1 MYLQNY
7 FHLYIH
13 FKFFVPYY
21 HFIRLTALSHR
32 LDQQKNILYN
42 GNVLGKCLDPRLL
55 GKISF
60 NRGFL
65 LYKTFGEIN
74 MSQLYPKYRMI
85 WSLLCVILGN
95 FLYALAVKLFLLP
108 TGLVTGGTTGIAL
121 TIQHFC
127 NIPISHFVLG
137 FNIAM
142 LLIGFF
148 VLGKQFAVT
157 TIASSFLYPVF
168 LELLNRTVGDRI
180 LTEDLLLNTIF
191 TGFGIGIA
199 LGIVIRSGSST
210 GGMDIPPLVLQKK
223 FRIPVSISMYVFD
236 ALIILSQL
244 LFRPIENVLYGIVL
258 LLIYTVVLDKMLLMG
273 TTRTEVKVVSNKSEE
288 KRNAILNQIDRGV
301 TMLNGEGGYL
311 QNKTQIVLS
320 IISNRE
326 LPKVEKL
333 IRTID
338 PESFMVISH
347 VKEVSGRGFSML
359 KQYR

>member
-1 MYLQNY
+1 MSQM
-7 FHLYIH
+7 HP
-13 FKFFVPYY
+13 KY
-21 HFIRLTALSHR
+21 HFFWSILS
-32 LDQQKNILYN
+32 
-42 GNVLGKCLDPRLL
+42 
-55 GKISF
+55 
-60 NRGFL
+60 
-65 LYKTFGEIN
+65 
-74 MSQLYPKYRMI
+74 
-85 WSLLCVILGN
+85 VIIGN

-108 TGLVTGGTTGIAL
+108 TGLVTGGTTGIAI

-127 NIPISHFVLG
+127 DIPISHFVLG
-137 FNIAM
+137 FNIVM
-142 LLIGFF
+142 LILGYV
-148 VLGKQFAVT
+148 VLGKQFAIT
-157 TIASSFLYPVF
+157 TVASSFLYPLF
-168 LELLNRTVGDRI
+168 LEFLNRILGECR
-180 LTEDLLLNTIF
+180 LTEDILLNTLF

-223 FRIPVSISMYVFD
+223 FRIPVSVSMYVFD

-244 LFRPIENVLYGIVL
+244 LFRPVENVLYGIVL
-258 LLIYTVVLDKMLLMG
+258 LLIYTIVLDKMLLMG
-273 TTRTEVKVVSNKSEE
+273 TTRTEVKVVSTKSEE
-288 KRNAILNQIDRGV
+288 IRQAILHKIDRGV
-301 TMLNGEGGYL
+301 TMIDGEGGYL
-311 QNKTQIVLS
+311 QNKTQIVMS